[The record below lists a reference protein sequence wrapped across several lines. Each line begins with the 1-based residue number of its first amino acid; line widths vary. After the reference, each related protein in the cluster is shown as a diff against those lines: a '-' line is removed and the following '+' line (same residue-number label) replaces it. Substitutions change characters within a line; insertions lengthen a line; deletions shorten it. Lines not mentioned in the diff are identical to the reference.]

1 VTDHAERQ
9 DARVSGGTDKPL
21 DTAGLA
27 RSILDNAHEA
37 FISMDARGIIIDWN
51 REAERTFGWSR
62 DEALGRELAR
72 TIVPERYRK
81 AHWAGVSRFL
91 DTRQV
96 SIIGKRLELS
106 ALHRQ
111 GHEFPVE
118 MTVSFATLQ
127 TAEAEQVTLY
137 AFLHDISVRKFSEQ
151 VLVAMQSLTQAMAR
165 ADSPKLA
172 LEGLL
177 ATLGTD
183 MHWDA
188 GSYWTLEPDGTL
200 RRLASWRAMGDA
212 GREFQDAGAQLV
224 LAPGEGL
231 PGHTIERGQAVWFR
245 DITAEADFPL
255 TEAAIQAGLH
265 AAIGVPVTRGQQLI
279 GALELLAVEPR
290 ALDRSLAAA
299 LVSVGEQVGEL
310 LGILEDRQA
319 LLARLERLA
328 LTDQL
333 TGLPN
338 RRAWEEGLRRE
349 LARAERDGHPV
360 CVAVLDLDQFKRFND
375 EHGHQAGDALL
386 KEAAEEWLSQL
397 RAGDILARYG
407 GEEFAAVIPAWP
419 MEVVIMVVERLRAV
433 MPAGQT
439 CSAGVARWDG
449 TEPAERLFAR
459 ADSALYQAKQ
469 AGRNRTVSAG

>member
-1 VTDHAERQ
+1 V
-9 DARVSGGTDKPL
+9 
-21 DTAGLA
+21 
-27 RSILDNAHEA
+27 
-37 FISMDARGIIIDWN
+37 
-51 REAERTFGWSR
+51 
-62 DEALGRELAR
+62 
-72 TIVPERYRK
+72 
-81 AHWAGVSRFL
+81 
-91 DTRQV
+91 
-96 SIIGKRLELS
+96 
-106 ALHRQ
+106 
-111 GHEFPVE
+111 
-118 MTVSFATLQ
+118 
-127 TAEAEQVTLY
+127 
-137 AFLHDISVRKFSEQ
+137 
-151 VLVAMQSLTQAMAR
+151 
-165 ADSPKLA
+165 
-172 LEGLL
+172 
-177 ATLGTD
+177 
-183 MHWDA
+183 
-188 GSYWTLEPDGTL
+188 
-200 RRLASWRAMGDA
+200 LASG
-212 GREFQDAGAQLV
+212 Q
-224 LAPGEGL
+224 GL
-231 PGHTIERGQAVWFR
+231 PGHTIERGEAVWFH

-255 TEAAIQAGLH
+255 TEAAVQAGLH
-265 AAIGVPVTRGQQLI
+265 AAIGVPVTRGHQVI

-386 KEAAEEWLSQL
+386 KEAAGEWLSQL

-419 MEVVIMVVERLRAV
+419 MEVVIMVVERLRSV

-459 ADSALYQAKQ
+459 ADSALYEAKQ